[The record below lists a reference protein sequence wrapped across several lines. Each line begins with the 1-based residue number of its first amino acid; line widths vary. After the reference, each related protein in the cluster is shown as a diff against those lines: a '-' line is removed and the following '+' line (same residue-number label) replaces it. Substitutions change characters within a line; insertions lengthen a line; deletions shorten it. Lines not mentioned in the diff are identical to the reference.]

1 MGWNDRNTL
10 ALSNSSSI
18 SDCSF
23 RQIPKLQNFCSPNIF
38 SVAKSPNCDIVSFSN
53 QSDFL
58 LITKASIEAVARE
71 TNLHSELLIYRFRPN
86 FVIDTGPNASPFE
99 EDLFKAIS
107 IGGVEF
113 EENFFIF
120 SLKPDQPSNFRWLD
134 CALDVR

>member
-23 RQIPKLQNFCSPNIF
+23 RQIPNYKTFCSSNIL

-113 EENFFIF
+113 EENFHFLIKIRSAF
-120 SLKPDQPSNFRWLD
+120 
-134 CALDVR
+134 